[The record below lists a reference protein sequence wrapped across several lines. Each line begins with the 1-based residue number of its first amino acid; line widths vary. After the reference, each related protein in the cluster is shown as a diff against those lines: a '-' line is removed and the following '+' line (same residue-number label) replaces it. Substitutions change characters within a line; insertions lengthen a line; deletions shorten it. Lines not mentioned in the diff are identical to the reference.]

1 MTKAQNEAESLANFV
16 KAVYPPRSTRLMK
29 REKVVT
35 SRSNLKWVSGSTA
48 AVCSHDAHPGAGC
61 PSGRKAFADYLVPAS
76 GDVAVDDGDDGDG
89 DEANDGDD

>member
-29 REKVVT
+29 HEKVVT

-48 AVCSHDAHPGAGC
+48 AVCSHDAHPGEQ
-61 PSGRKAFADYLVPAS
+61 RKAFADYLVPSS
-76 GDVAVDDGDDGDG
+76 GNAAADDAEADDGDY
-89 DEANDGDD
+89 GDD

>member
-48 AVCSHDAHPGAGC
+48 AVCSHAVHPL
-61 PSGRKAFADYLVPAS
+61 SGEQRKAFADYLVPSS
-76 GDVAVDDGDDGDG
+76 GNAAADDGDG
-89 DEANDGDD
+89 GDADDGDYGDD

>member
-61 PSGRKAFADYLVPAS
+61 PSGRKAFADYLVPSS
-76 GDVAVDDGDDGDG
+76 GNAAVDDGDADDGDY
-89 DEANDGDD
+89 GDD

>member
-35 SRSNLKWVSGSTA
+35 SRSNLKWVSCSTA
-48 AVCSHDAHPGAGC
+48 VVCSHAVPPLSA
-61 PSGRKAFADYLVPAS
+61 RKAFADYLVSAA
-76 GDVAVDDGDDGDG
+76 GDVAVGDLAADDSDADD
-89 DEANDGDD
+89 

>member
-48 AVCSHDAHPGAGC
+48 AVCSHDAHPGEQ
-61 PSGRKAFADYLVPAS
+61 RKAFADYLVPSS
-76 GDVAVDDGDDGDG
+76 GNAAADDGDADGGDADDGDY
-89 DEANDGDD
+89 GDD

>member
-48 AVCSHDAHPGAGC
+48 AVCSHAVHPL
-61 PSGRKAFADYLVPAS
+61 SGEQRKAFADYLVPSS
-76 GDVAVDDGDDGDG
+76 GNAAADDGDADDGDY
-89 DEANDGDD
+89 GDD